1 MSERTVRRSL
11 NKRNYSYCTKQR
23 RGIVTTEDCRKRKK
37 IASTVKNTTRSD
49 FWTNCVSFYFDQV
62 NFPHEYNLLEE
73 VRHCKNKAWRL
84 SSERLSHQAKE
95 KEKKLVAGFLVGISY
110 KKGLVMSTQYFGKL
124 IGKRFAKIVK
134 KDFPKAFRDII
145 VPQNKLFLQ
154 DGDPIQN
161 SKRANRAFD
170 AIGCKVFAMP
180 GRSPDVNPIEITCN
194 RIREKLTEDVITHQ
208 IKREDFEEF
217 SARVK
222 RNFAESPVK
231 EMDKTIDSMQK
242 RMKLITKSCNKRIK
256 Y

>member
-11 NKRNYSYCTKQR
+11 NKHNYSYCTKQR

-49 FWTNCVSFYFDQV
+49 FWTNCVYFDQV
-62 NFPHEYNLLEE
+62 NFPHKYNLLEE
-73 VRHCKNKAWRL
+73 VRPCKNKAWRL

-180 GRSPDVNPIEITCN
+180 GRSLDVNPIEITCN
-194 RIREKLTEDVITHQ
+194 RIGEKLTEDVITHQ